1 MAGNI
6 GTQVYSTVHCNVLQ
20 RQEWCGFVCSAHL
33 LMSPVFGCDF
43 WRRRG
48 AKRSGALWSGLR
60 CSRGRAVC
68 GTLSGVGGGERNDGG
83 KGGKEKR
90 VGKGVGSGDDNLPN
104 ENDT

>member
-6 GTQVYSTVHCNVLQ
+6 GIGVQHSTLQ
-20 RQEWCGFVCSAHL
+20 CVTTTRVVWVRSAHL
-33 LMSPVFGCDF
+33 LMSPVFGCDI

-48 AKRSGALWSGLR
+48 AERSGALWSGLR
-60 CSRGRAVC
+60 CARGRAVC

-90 VGKGVGSGDDNLPN
+90 VGKGVRSGNDNLPN